1 MSSDV
6 RAAARPARRGPG
18 GSRPAGGARG
28 PARLGAPSLGAR
40 LRRVPLL
47 VWVFLLVPVAVELF
61 WVFWPAANSFSLSL
75 TRWNG
80 ISPAEPVG
88 LQNFT
93 DLADDPIFRTALTN
107 NALWV
112 VGFGVLSVVG
122 GLALAV
128 ALNKPGRG
136 VGFYRSAIYLPMVVS
151 MAVTGLFWRVMYQP
165 GGPIN
170 AGLEAVGLES
180 LTRQWLADPDVALA
194 AILVAAVWRQV
205 GYIMVLYLA
214 GLKGCDATLEEAAA
228 VDGASAWQ
236 RFWHIVMPQLRGVN
250 TVVFAVTVIDS
261 LRTFDIVWA
270 MTRGGPYNTT
280 QLLSTY
286 MFQQAF
292 TSGNLGYASAIAVV
306 IFVLAIGFIIT
317 YLARQARA
325 EEQS

>member
-1 MSSDV
+1 M
-6 RAAARPARRGPG
+6 
-18 GSRPAGGARG
+18 
-28 PARLGAPSLGAR
+28 
-40 LRRVPLL
+40 PLL
-47 VWVFLLVPVAVELF
+47 VWVFLLVPLAVELF

-75 TRWNG
+75 LRWDG
-80 ISPAEPVG
+80 ITPAEPVG
-88 LQNFT
+88 LQNFA
-93 DLADDPIFRTALTN
+93 DLWSDPIFRTALRN
-107 NALWV
+107 NVAWV
-112 VGFGVLSVVG
+112 VGFGGLSVLG

-136 VGFYRSAIYLPMVVS
+136 VGLYRSAIYLPMVVS

-165 GGPIN
+165 AGPVNAALGGL
-170 AGLEAVGLES
+170 GLEELQ
-180 LTRQWLADPDVALA
+180 RQWLADPDVALA

-228 VDGASAWQ
+228 VDGANAWQ
-236 RFWHIVMPQLRGVN
+236 RFWRIVVPQLRGVN

-292 TSGNLGYASAIAVV
+292 TAGNLGYASAIAVV
-306 IFVLAIGFIIT
+306 IFVLAVGFIIT

-325 EEQS
+325 EEES